1 MNGALLK
8 QKLLEIDSSLAEVAR
23 KLNVSQQ
30 SLNQT
35 LNAADI
41 KTGLLENIAKI
52 YARPISFFFEEL
64 NGIDV
69 SVQASQ
75 GSAAS
80 FSGAASVGKEDCDT
94 ATLKKEIEYLN
105 REIEHYKAR
114 LEEKER
120 LIKVLMSK

>member
-41 KTGLLENIAKI
+41 KTGFIENIAKI
-52 YARPISFFFEEL
+52 YCRPISFFFEERSAV
-64 NGIDV
+64 DV
-69 SVQASQ
+69 SINANS

-80 FSGAASVGKEDCDT
+80 LMGNASISHDCNET
-94 ATLKKEIEYLN
+94 ALKKEIEYLN

-120 LIKVLMSK
+120 IIKILMEK

>member
-1 MNGALLK
+1 MNGAVLK
-8 QKLLEIDSSLAEVAR
+8 RKLLSMDKSLSEVAR

-35 LNAADI
+35 LNVADV

-52 YARPISFFFEEL
+52 YGCPISFFFEE
-64 NGIDV
+64 NNEAEV
-69 SVQASQ
+69 TVQANS

-80 FSGAASVGKEDCDT
+80 FWGGASISHNCDEI
-94 ATLKKEIEYLN
+94 ALKKEIEYLN
-105 REIEHYKAR
+105 KEIEHYKAR

-120 LIKVLMSK
+120 LIKILMEK